1 MDFPSER
8 ISRSE
13 EDTKH
18 LALEFLS
25 ELKAGDVVVLN
36 GALGTGKT
44 FFIKKITEALGITK
58 ANSPTF
64 AIVNEYESELNVR
77 IYHFDFYRINKEA
90 ELHDI
95 GLEDYLADNEAIT
108 FIEWGE
114 LFPDILPHKRYE
126 IKIEE
131 IENEQRKFRFS
142 KLT

>member
-13 EDTKH
+13 EDTKQ

-64 AIVNEYESELNVR
+64 ALVNEYESEPNVR